1 MEMLDRMFEAAKAA
15 REKAYAPYSRFPV
28 GAAIVTETGAL
39 FVGCN
44 VENAAY
50 PTGLCAEAAAIGQM
64 AVAGE
69 RRITDVMVLG
79 AGEEP
84 ITPCGACRQRLLEF
98 SRDDTRVHL
107 VNISGR
113 IDTVL
118 LTDLL
123 PRAFS
128 RRQLDDL
135 ARETNQR

>member
-1 MEMLDRMFEAAKAA
+1 MDVLDRMFEAAKAA
-15 REKAYAPYSRFPV
+15 RDRAYAPYSRFPV
-28 GAAIVTETGAL
+28 GAVVVTESGAL

-50 PTGLCAEAAAIGQM
+50 PNGLCAEAVAIGQM

-84 ITPCGACRQRLLEF
+84 ITPCGACRQKLLEF

-113 IDTVL
+113 KETVL

-135 ARETNQR
+135 ARENNQR

>member
-1 MEMLDRMFEAAKAA
+1 MDVLDRMFEAAKAA
-15 REKAYAPYSRFPV
+15 RDRAYAPYSRFPV
-28 GAAIVTETGAL
+28 GAVVVTETGAL

-50 PTGLCAEAAAIGQM
+50 PNGLCAEAVAIGQM

-79 AGEEP
+79 AGDEP

-113 IDTVL
+113 KDTVL

-135 ARETNQR
+135 ARENNQR

>member
-1 MEMLDRMFEAAKAA
+1 MDVLDRMFEAAKAA
-15 REKAYAPYSRFPV
+15 RDRAYAPYSRFPV
-28 GAAIVTETGAL
+28 GAVVVTESGAL

-50 PTGLCAEAAAIGQM
+50 PNGLCAEAVAIGQM

-69 RRITDVMVLG
+69 RRITDVMILG
-79 AGEEP
+79 AGDEP

-113 IDTVL
+113 KDTVL

-135 ARETNQR
+135 ARENNQR